1 MTWAHPYAWL
11 LALLVLAAA
20 AWMAVEASA
29 RRAVVSFPA
38 DAALFR
44 RAPSL
49 RAVLARWAPPA
60 LKIAALL
67 LVVCGLAR
75 PQNVKTKLAGLGRG
89 IDIIMAMDASTSM
102 GALDFAPLSRMDA
115 AKDTARRFV
124 EGRAQDRIG
133 VIVFGGNPMLAS
145 PLTADY
151 DAVYQVLDGLS
162 SGMTRSDGTAIGD
175 GLVSAVNHLKDSDAR
190 SKIIILLTDGR
201 SNTGLIDP
209 VTAAKTAASLGI
221 KVYTIGCGKRG
232 QSVIPVDDPVQG
244 KVMVAIEDDLDED
257 LLDQIAR
264 VTDGRYFRATSVK
277 ELNTIYAEIDKMEK
291 TAVDRPETTSY
302 ADLHQFLLV
311 PAALLLALELVLGET
326 WLLRLP

>member
-11 LALLVLAAA
+11 LALPVLAAA
-20 AWMAVEASA
+20 GWMAVEAAA
-29 RRAVVSFPA
+29 RRAAVSFPA
-38 DAALFR
+38 DEALFR
-44 RAPSL
+44 GGRSARAL
-49 RAVLARWAPPA
+49 LARWAPPA
-60 LKIAALL
+60 LKVAALL

-89 IDIIMAMDASTSM
+89 IDIMMAMDASTSM

-133 VIVFGGNPMLAS
+133 VIVFGGSPQLAS

-151 DAVYQVLDGLS
+151 DAVYQVLDGLAP
-162 SGMTRSDGTAIGD
+162 GMTRSDGTAIGD
-175 GLVSAVNHLKDSDAR
+175 GIVSAVNHLKDSDAR

-209 VTAAKTAASLGI
+209 ITAAKTAASLGI
-221 KVYTIGCGKRG
+221 KVYAIGCGKRG
-232 QSVIPVDDPVQG
+232 QSMIPIDDPVQG
-244 KVMVAIEDDLDED
+244 RVMAAIDDDLDED

-264 VTDGRYFRATSVK
+264 LTDGRYFRATSLK
-277 ELNTIYAEIDKMEK
+277 ELRDIYATIDKLEK
-291 TAVDRPETTSY
+291 SNVKLPDLVSRDDRYRGPVL
-302 ADLHQFLLV
+302 A
-311 PAALLLALELVLGET
+311 AALLLLLNALLSNT
-326 WLLRLP
+326 WLLRWP